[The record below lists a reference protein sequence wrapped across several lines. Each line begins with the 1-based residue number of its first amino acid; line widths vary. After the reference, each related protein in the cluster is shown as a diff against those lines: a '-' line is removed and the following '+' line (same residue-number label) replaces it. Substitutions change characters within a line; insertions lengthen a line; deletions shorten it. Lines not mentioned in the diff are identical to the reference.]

1 MTSERSGSPSVLRRW
16 WQERITGYQAAAQ
29 PAFPTE
35 LFPDNFAVGVLA
47 DTGVYVVENFCTP
60 EEADDIVRVAAER
73 LAPSGVLVNNRFE
86 QTKERSSH
94 TAALFSRWFKHPG
107 VVPLMQRAAALVGLP
122 YTNIEDVYVTRYREG
137 DFYAQHIDYG
147 DSYPV
152 DRLYTVLVY
161 LNDVPEQQG
170 GATVFPSLR
179 AAVRPA
185 KGVAVSWTN
194 KNPDGSGH
202 LESNHAAFPVT
213 GDGEKWAIQFW
224 FRNYRVVDSL
234 QHEVRDLPL
243 YAGRERQPLTSDD
256 SLPEG
261 VRCLD

>member
-1 MTSERSGSPSVLRRW
+1 MSARNSVFAGIRQW
-16 WQERITGYQAAAQ
+16 WQQRITGYEPAAQ
-29 PAFPTE
+29 PSFPTE
-35 LFPDNFAVGVLA
+35 LFPDNFRVRVVGA
-47 DTGVYVVENFCTP
+47 TGVYVFENFCTP
-60 EEADDIVRVAAER
+60 EEADEIVSVAAER
-73 LAPSGVLVNNRFE
+73 LGPSGVLVNARFE
-86 QTKERSSH
+86 QTSERSSH
-94 TAALFSRWFKHPG
+94 TAALFSRYFRYPG

-147 DSYPV
+147 ESFAV
-152 DRLYTVLVY
+152 DRLYTVLLY
-161 LNDVPEQQG
+161 LNDVPEEQG

-179 AAVRPA
+179 TAVRPA

-213 GDGEKWAIQFW
+213 GAGEKWAIQFW
-224 FRNYRVVDSL
+224 FRNYRVVEALD
-234 QHEVRDLPL
+234 DLPRDFPV
-243 YAGRERQPLTSDD
+243 YAGCERQPLQGGE

-261 VRCLD
+261 VRFEA